1 VEPERAEFDELS
13 AKYEELL
20 ADPIRDR
27 FAGAASEFF
36 HVRKRDL
43 IRNYFQHRKID
54 TRALQYLDVGCGKGE
69 LLRLLCSDF
78 KHVSGCDPSK
88 GMMEAGR
95 LEEAGI
101 ATSVQT
107 DPGKLPYDSDQFD
120 FVTAVCVYHHIPP
133 PARSGM
139 TAEIRRVLKPDG
151 MFAMIEH
158 NPYNPATRLIVSR
171 TPVDADAIL
180 LAPRESRGLMKFAGL
195 RVDHSEY
202 FLYLPERLYRHAAWV
217 ESALRQVAL
226 GGQYAVFGVKG

>member
-1 VEPERAEFDELS
+1 MENERAEFDELS
-13 AKYEELL
+13 ARYEELL

-27 FAGAASEFF
+27 FTGAASEFF

-43 IRNYFQHRKID
+43 IRAYCKRRKID
-54 TRALQYLDVGCGKGE
+54 THALHYLDVGCGKGE
-69 LLRLLCSDF
+69 LLKLLRSDF

-95 LEEAGI
+95 LEAAGI
-101 ATSVQT
+101 ATSVQA
-107 DPGKLPYDSDQFD
+107 DPGKLPYDSGQFD

-133 PARSGM
+133 PARRGM
-139 TAEIRRVLKPDG
+139 TAEIRRVLKSG
-151 MFAMIEH
+151 GVFAIIEH

-180 LAPRESRGLMKFAGL
+180 LASRESRRLMTDAGL

-202 FLYLPERLYRHAAWV
+202 FLYLPEKLYSHAAWV
-217 ESALRQVAL
+217 ESVFKHVPL